1 MFFSRLL
8 FVGINV
14 AKIAHNQTMIKT
26 KISLNDAKKYV
37 RSLMGKSI
45 DVKVNLGRNKSV
57 CYHGVIAAMYPA
69 LFTIAPSECFNG
81 KTSFSYS
88 ELLCGGVKLRVKQA

>member
-1 MFFSRLL
+1 MNI
-8 FVGINV
+8 FVFGIISCNN
-14 AKIAHNQTMIKT
+14 AHKQTMIKT

-37 RSLMGKSI
+37 HSLMGKSI

-57 CYHGVIAAMYPA
+57 CYQGVIAAMYPA
-69 LFTIAPSECFNG
+69 LFTVAPSECFNG